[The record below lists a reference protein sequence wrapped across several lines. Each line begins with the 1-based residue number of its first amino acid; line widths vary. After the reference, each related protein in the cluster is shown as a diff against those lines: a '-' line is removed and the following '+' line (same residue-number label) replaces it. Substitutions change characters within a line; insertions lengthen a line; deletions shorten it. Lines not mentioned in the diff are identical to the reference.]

1 MLSKNIS
8 KDTFR
13 RWRRQTG
20 LTDAWMSDRD
30 VWMIAIYGKYVG
42 LYRNAAK
49 ALEKANEFIHQMEND
64 HEQSAA

>member
-1 MLSKNIS
+1 
-8 KDTFR
+8 
-13 RWRRQTG
+13 
-20 LTDAWMSDRD
+20 MSDRD